1 MEYIDV
7 NKMPPDALVRRYDIK
22 RPAAVQGF
30 TVPPGY
36 EAVVYHAGDYTG
48 PFREGDGLELPKPSG
63 LFKRK
68 FPDDVA
74 VYICRRQLPKPLYW
88 GLGGLPASG
97 GGTFGASGQL
107 GLSLSN
113 ARVLV
118 RQLCAEQTQLD
129 EAALTRRLETLV
141 VAHIR
146 PALISQV
153 EGMGMRAAK
162 AGLDRLSAGVKE
174 ALNPRLYDLGL
185 GLSSLLVENL
195 LYHEGVS

>member
-22 RPAAVQGF
+22 RPANARGF
-30 TVPPGY
+30 VVPPGY

-74 VYICRRQLPKPLYW
+74 VYICRGQLPKPLYW
-88 GLGGLPASG
+88 GLGGLLAPG
-97 GGTFGASGQL
+97 GSTFGASGQL
-107 GLSLSN
+107 SLSLSN

-118 RQLCAEQTQLD
+118 RELCAEQAQLD
-129 EAALTRRLETLV
+129 EVALMRRLETLV
-141 VAHIR
+141 VGHIR

-153 EGMGMRAAK
+153 AGMGMQKARAD
-162 AGLDRLSAGVKE
+162 LDRLSDGVKE